1 MLCSDKKNPDGIWYD
16 GKTLRLWGQIDNT
29 TLQWWDGVKSKVIL
43 EQPNYIMLPLQNG
56 NLKGRIGRKGLIE
69 WEDGAIWRQQG
80 NVKNE
85 NL

>member
-1 MLCSDKKNPDGIWYD
+1 
-16 GKTLRLWGQIDNT
+16 
-29 TLQWWDGVKSKVIL
+29 
-43 EQPNYIMLPLQNG
+43 MLPLQNG